1 MLFTETFR
9 RPRSPHRAVPGALR
23 SLLLLAALP
32 LAACAD
38 VRLPTVVF
46 DDGPVP
52 GAAPAP
58 ELATAD
64 AVLTGQRSIRRADG
78 AVDGFP
84 TLASVPGRPTAFSS
98 PVERQALIDRLRLE
112 QAEADRRAE
121 SLRGTIRPAPA
132 ATVPAPSSAPAPRA
146 VPGMTADPVVP
157 SAPPPVPRPLPR

>member
-1 MLFTETFR
+1 MHFTETFR
-9 RPRSPHRAVPGALR
+9 HPRSPRRAVPGALR
-23 SLLLLAALP
+23 TVLLLAALP

-64 AVLTGQRSIRRADG
+64 AVLTGQRPIRRADG
-78 AVDGFP
+78 GVDGFP
-84 TLASVPGRPTAFSS
+84 TLASVPDRPTAFSS
-98 PVERQALIDRLRLE
+98 PVERQALINRLRLE

-121 SLRGTIRPAPA
+121 SLRGTTRTSPA
-132 ATVPAPSSAPAPRA
+132 VAPSAPTPSA

-157 SAPPPVPRPLPR
+157 SAPPPVPQPLPR